1 MPQKFIKRKEYMLY
15 ALEEYNAWMKAKEK
29 AAKERLKGN
38 NVPDPPKKSLY
49 QIRMEWERKNKKSIY
64 I

>member
-1 MPQKFIKRKEYMLY
+1 MQKIIKRKEYMLY
-15 ALEEYNAWMKAKEK
+15 ALDEYNAWMKAKEK

-38 NVPDPPKKSLY
+38 DCPDPPKKSIY
-49 QIRMEWERKNKKSIY
+49 QIRMEWEKKNKKSIY

>member
-1 MPQKFIKRKEYMLY
+1 MQKILKRKEYMLY

-29 AAKERLKGN
+29 AAQERLKGN

>member
-1 MPQKFIKRKEYMLY
+1 MLY

-29 AAKERLKGN
+29 AAQERLKGN

>member
-1 MPQKFIKRKEYMLY
+1 MQKYIKRKEYMLY

-29 AAKERLKGN
+29 ATKERLKGN

-49 QIRMEWERKNKKSIY
+49 QIRMEWERKTGKSIY